1 MGTAIM
7 SDRPIRNIVI
17 IGGGTAGWMTAAA
30 LGTFLTQG
38 YTITLVESDA
48 IGTVGVGEATIP
60 MIRLF
65 NDALG
70 IDEGDFLR
78 ATQGTCKLG
87 IEFDGWAR
95 PDHRYMHAFGP
106 VGRPLGLVP
115 FHHYWARENAAGRA
129 GALGEYCLNE
139 VAARA
144 GRFAQLTPQPGSPV
158 PDMPYAF
165 HFDAALYAKFLRGI
179 AEGRGVRR
187 VEGRIVDVARDGET
201 GDVTAVALDGE
212 RRIDGDMFIDCSG
225 FRGLLIAE
233 TLGAGYED
241 WTHWLPCDR
250 AVAVPCAKTGDA
262 ITPYTRSTARAAGW
276 QWRIPLQHRTGNGYV
291 YSSAHLSDDEAAATL
306 LANLDGTALADP
318 KPLRFTTGMRRTFWD
333 RNVVAIGLASGFMEP
348 LESTSIHL
356 IQTAIQ
362 RLLNFLPDRRIAAVA
377 IAEYNRQTAQEY
389 ERIRDFLILHYHA
402 NGRAEP
408 LWQAC
413 RAMPLPDTL
422 TRKIDLFRSGAR
434 VFREQEELF
443 TEAGWVQVFIGQ
455 GVLPDSWH
463 PLVEQLSDDERA
475 GFLSAVRDVAT
486 RTAAAMPHHHDTLT
500 RLCGASP
507 SPVMKAVA

>member
-1 MGTAIM
+1 M
-7 SDRPIRNIVI
+7 SGRPIRNIVI
-17 IGGGTAGWMTAAA
+17 VGGGTAGWMTASA

-38 YTITLVESDA
+38 YAITLVESDA

-60 MIRLF
+60 MIRQF

-70 IDEGDFLR
+70 IDEAEFLR
-78 ATQGTCKLG
+78 ATEGSYKLG
-87 IEFDGWAR
+87 IAFDGWTR
-95 PDHRYMHAFGP
+95 PGHSYMHAFGP

-115 FHHYWARENAAGRA
+115 FHHYWVRETAAGRA
-129 GALGEYCLNE
+129 GPLGDYCLNN

-144 GRFAQLTPQPGSPV
+144 GRFARIAPQPGSPV
-158 PDMPYAF
+158 PELPYAF

-179 AEGRGVRR
+179 AERCGVRR
-187 VEGRIVDVARDGET
+187 VEGRVVDVPRDGET
-201 GDVTAVALDGE
+201 CDVAAVVLDGE
-212 RRIDGDMFIDCSG
+212 RQIDGDLFIDCSG
-225 FRGLLIAE
+225 FRGLLIEE
-233 TLGAGYED
+233 TLGAGYAE
-241 WTHWLPCDR
+241 WTRWLPCDR
-250 AVAVPCAKTGDA
+250 AIAVPCAKAGDP

-306 LANLDGTALADP
+306 LANLDGAALADP
-318 KPLRFTTGMRRTFWD
+318 KPLRFTTGMRRKFWD
-333 RNVVAIGLASGFMEP
+333 RNVVAVGLASGFMEP

-356 IQTAIQ
+356 VQTAIQ
-362 RLLNFLPDRRIAAVA
+362 RLLNFLPDRRIGAVET
-377 IAEYNRQTAQEY
+377 AEYNRQTQIEY

-402 NGRAEP
+402 NGRDEP

-413 RAMPLPDTL
+413 RAMTLPDTL
-422 TRKIDLFRSGAR
+422 AHKIDLFRSGAR
-434 VFREQEELF
+434 VVREHEELF
-443 TEAGWVQVFIGQ
+443 TEAGWVQVFVGQ
-455 GVLPDSWH
+455 GILPESWH

-475 GFLSAVRDVAT
+475 GFLSAVRDVAA
-486 RTAAAMPHHHDTLT
+486 RTAGAMPHHHDTLT